1 MLSPGLFG
9 ELMLLPEEELATP
22 EQRERLAAALD
33 GAAARVLQFDDDDD
47 APAAAGADGAWLYTG
62 GGGAGGAEGGG
73 GGAKGGRARAR
84 EAGGATSALP
94 KLRFDALLGAPAPP
108 SPQLPPF
115 SSGAESDG
123 LSRESSARPPLA
135 LARRSPAPLES
146 TIAPCR
152 RAGGLRAQLW
162 L

>member
-1 MLSPGLFG
+1 VLSPGLFG

-47 APAAAGADGAWLYTG
+47 APAAAGADGPWLYTG
-62 GGGAGGAEGGG
+62 GGGAEGGG

-108 SPQLPPF
+108 SPQLPP
-115 SSGAESDG
+115 SRPAPSPMASG
-123 LSRESSARPPLA
+123 ESSARPPLA